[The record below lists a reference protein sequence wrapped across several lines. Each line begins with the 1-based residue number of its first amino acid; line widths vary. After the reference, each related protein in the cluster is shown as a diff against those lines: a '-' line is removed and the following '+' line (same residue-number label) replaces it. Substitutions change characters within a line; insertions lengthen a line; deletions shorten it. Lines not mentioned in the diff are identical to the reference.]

1 MSEIIS
7 KQLVFGKMVEEKQ
20 VSTTS
25 INVKVD
31 SSSSSVEKVSNALKG
46 LMNGEYNIK
55 AKSIFS
61 LGESNNDGDI
71 ILNKLVA
78 TSLNSK
84 FKNIE
89 DIIIPSS
96 INMNDGSLKN
106 VVKAVSIGDEPL
118 INNALSQK
126 AKTVTFKDGIK
137 EIEGKVISSS
147 TVEQIIFADTITVL
161 DDKATNGCINIKYIK
176 YPRNYVEIPFRT
188 FASSTMSEFTVSD
201 NINKIGS
208 YAFYKSLV
216 KTVNLNNVE
225 NINHN
230 AFEDCKNLNNIDLR
244 KVKIINHYAFK
255 DCIGLTEVYL
265 DDIETLVSDSFY
277 GATNL
282 SKIVLGDKITKLEE
296 NCLRGTTGLLEITIP
311 NTIKTIGY
319 EPFGSNHNTL
329 EKIYVVAPNPNI
341 FNKLK
346 ENKNFADRLIYV
358 SEDGEVLPNPSEE
371 YVWGEYYPI
380 EDEIDKITE
389 YTDDYTEWEYEED
402 TENEDCVILGDMTMK
417 KMNYYEE
424 HYGEIEQMLIVP
436 NKLRLEDGSIKK
448 VKKIKSDIG
457 YMGAVFTRII
467 ICEGI
472 EEGLNKGLDGLW
484 GTKVKIPTTL
494 KKVGEEGLINAW
506 CDMLDLVNIE
516 TLGIGSLTNA
526 QVKKIK
532 MTKVK
537 NLPTKCFDRAD
548 VKNIVLGN
556 IETISANCFENNK
569 KLETIEIDSVKS
581 IGNSAF
587 YNCTLI
593 KKIDLK
599 GIESVGSSVFSGCS
613 SLTDINVYAPSIDV
627 YNTLKATYGSKVK
640 YIEE

>member
-201 NINKIGS
+201 NINKIG
-208 YAFYKSLV
+208 FK
-216 KTVNLNNVE
+216 
-225 NINHN
+225 IN
-230 AFEDCKNLNNIDLR
+230 
-244 KVKIINHYAFK
+244 
-255 DCIGLTEVYL
+255 
-265 DDIETLVSDSFY
+265 
-277 GATNL
+277 
-282 SKIVLGDKITKLEE
+282 
-296 NCLRGTTGLLEITIP
+296 
-311 NTIKTIGY
+311 
-319 EPFGSNHNTL
+319 
-329 EKIYVVAPNPNI
+329 
-341 FNKLK
+341 
-346 ENKNFADRLIYV
+346 
-358 SEDGEVLPNPSEE
+358 
-371 YVWGEYYPI
+371 
-380 EDEIDKITE
+380 
-389 YTDDYTEWEYEED
+389 
-402 TENEDCVILGDMTMK
+402 
-417 KMNYYEE
+417 
-424 HYGEIEQMLIVP
+424 
-436 NKLRLEDGSIKK
+436 
-448 VKKIKSDIG
+448 
-457 YMGAVFTRII
+457 II
-467 ICEGI
+467 I
-472 EEGLNKGLDGLW
+472 
-484 GTKVKIPTTL
+484 
-494 KKVGEEGLINAW
+494 
-506 CDMLDLVNIE
+506 
-516 TLGIGSLTNA
+516 
-526 QVKKIK
+526 
-532 MTKVK
+532 
-537 NLPTKCFDRAD
+537 
-548 VKNIVLGN
+548 
-556 IETISANCFENNK
+556 
-569 KLETIEIDSVKS
+569 
-581 IGNSAF
+581 
-587 YNCTLI
+587 
-593 KKIDLK
+593 
-599 GIESVGSSVFSGCS
+599 
-613 SLTDINVYAPSIDV
+613 
-627 YNTLKATYGSKVK
+627 
-640 YIEE
+640 